1 MGGPRKQHKKYQTPK
16 HPWDKMRIDEEVG
29 LKKKYGL
36 RSKREIWR
44 AETVLRGFRHEA
56 RRLQALRGEHSDREE
71 QELMERLRSLNLIDE
86 GATLDDVLR
95 LQLEDVLRRRLQTVV
110 YERGLASTPKQAR
123 QFIKHGH
130 IVVKG
135 RKVNV
140 PSYMVN
146 ADEEGMVGHAR
157 GSTVSEIVIQR
168 PEEAAAKGEAR

>member
-1 MGGPRKQHKKYQTPK
+1 VGGPRKQHKKYHTPK
-16 HPWDKMRIDEEVG
+16 HPWDKQRIDREVE

-56 RRLQALRGEHSDREE
+56 RKLQALQGEHEEREE
-71 QELMERLRSLNLIDE
+71 RELMNRLRSLNLVDE

-95 LQLEDVLRRRLQTVV
+95 LQLDDVLRRRLQTVV

-130 IVVKG
+130 ITIMGK
-135 RKVNV
+135 RVNV
-140 PSYMVN
+140 PSYMVSV
-146 ADEEGMVGHAR
+146 DEEGLIGHSR

-168 PEEAAAKGEAR
+168 PEEAPEQREA